1 MVASTSGFRGTV
13 RRRAALFAGGAL
25 LVTGAVWSA
34 PGTTRADA
42 GNPILSTIHGSL
54 QPNPDGTVT
63 VFVRGQWNWLSHNS
77 DCNFDRAGTGVGII
91 WNDTTEP
98 GYTVSKGA
106 ISAGVGIPKL
116 RAGDT
121 ANQLDRMV
129 HPADRGNQVEG
140 YTVAGTDYPAAQL
153 FVDPAPTASPAAAQV
168 AAWKAGCGRE
178 PLTATASKGTNAE

>member
-63 VFVRGQWNWLSHNS
+63 VFVRGQWNWPSPNS
-77 DCNFDRAGTGVGII
+77 DRNFDRAAPGRAITGH
-91 WNDTTEP
+91 D
-98 GYTVSKGA
+98 
-106 ISAGVGIPKL
+106 
-116 RAGDT
+116 
-121 ANQLDRMV
+121 
-129 HPADRGNQVEG
+129 
-140 YTVAGTDYPAAQL
+140 
-153 FVDPAPTASPAAAQV
+153 PTAPGST
-168 AAWKAGCGRE
+168 
-178 PLTATASKGTNAE
+178 LTKPPIP